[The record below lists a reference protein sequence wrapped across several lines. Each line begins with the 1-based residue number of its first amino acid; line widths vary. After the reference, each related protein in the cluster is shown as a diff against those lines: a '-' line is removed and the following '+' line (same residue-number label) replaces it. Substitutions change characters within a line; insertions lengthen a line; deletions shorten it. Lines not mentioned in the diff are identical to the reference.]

1 MELDRSPNVE
11 RARVYRALAKLFQ
24 FPSEG
29 LVVDL
34 REREVPELRN
44 ALDRLQADEK
54 LLEPV
59 AKLANRIGD
68 VERRELERSYERTFE
83 ASGDLRCLPHET
95 AHAAEKPVESM
106 LSTFQLAD
114 IAGFYRAF
122 GVEVAPGT
130 EHVDHIVAELEFMHL
145 LAVKEAAAETDGS
158 PERVDICRD
167 AARAFLAD
175 HLTRWVG
182 RFAERL
188 EGSDTDCL
196 YATAGCIL
204 DRFVALDA
212 AQLSD

>member
-1 MELDRSPNVE
+1 MELERSRNVE

-34 REREVPELRN
+34 REREVPELRE
-44 ALDRLQADEK
+44 ALDRLEADEK
-54 LLEPV
+54 LLGPV
-59 AKLANRIGD
+59 ARLAKRIGD
-68 VERRELERSYERTFE
+68 VEPRELEQSYEWTFE
-83 ASGDLRCLPHET
+83 APGGLSCLPHET
-95 AHAAEKPVESM
+95 AHSAEKPVESM

-145 LAVKEAAAETDGS
+145 LAVKEAVAETDGS
-158 PERVDICRD
+158 PERAEICRD

-175 HLTRWVG
+175 HLTRWTG
-182 RFAERL
+182 RFASRL
-188 EGSDTDCL
+188 GDSDTDCL

-212 AQLSD
+212 AQLSA